1 MEGSKT
7 KKMEEVIDEWRSTN
21 MESRWCYND
30 VRVEPSTRGNKKTS
44 FTMTFAKFGKV
55 VDVYIVTKK
64 DAKTKCFA
72 FVRFKKVVVE
82 HGLEKTLQ
90 GVKCG
95 GRIQYVNIVMFERK
109 PAGAPSKCRNV
120 RSRLDPSQGLCPL
133 DPARG
138 CRPLDPAPRGA
149 APGQCTLKT

>member
-7 KKMEEVIDEWRSTN
+7 KKMEEVIDEWRPIWNHVGVTMMFVSN
-21 MESRWCYND
+21 LPPE
-30 VRVEPSTRGNKKTS
+30 VRKKS
-44 FTMTFAKFGKV
+44 LTMTFAKFGEV
-55 VDVYIVTKK
+55 VDVYIATKK
-64 DAKTKCFA
+64 DAKKKCFV
-72 FVRFKKVVVE
+72 FVRFKKVVDE

-120 RSRLDPSQGLCPL
+120 RSRVQNETSQKYGL
-133 DPARG
+133 
-138 CRPLDPAPRGA
+138 
-149 APGQCTLKT
+149 KISF